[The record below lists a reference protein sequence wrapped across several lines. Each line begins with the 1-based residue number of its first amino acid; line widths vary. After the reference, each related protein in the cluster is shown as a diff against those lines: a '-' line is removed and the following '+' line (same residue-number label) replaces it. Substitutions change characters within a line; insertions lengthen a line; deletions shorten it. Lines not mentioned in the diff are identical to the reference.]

1 MKKGTLQDKGGRTLG
16 KGPEATVT
24 LPGCH
29 SHSRTRVRAPLGTRL
44 LPRLQRTLLPSRALW
59 EGGPH
64 REQCGWCFPKLKGQ
78 GRPKGCYG
86 ICVSRRWDRCLR
98 TSEKS
103 EKVILEFYVNWA
115 RLPTSTRPL
124 LSSFSILRQEARPGP
139 SLPLSFGRTELVRV
153 HSWKEVYFCMGPKS
167 HACLMYVTV

>member
-1 MKKGTLQDKGGRTLG
+1 MDGEASSHSAVSAEASKDNGTTLAQTAPAGTKGNRETQQDEAKLVKKGTLQDKGGRTLG
-16 KGPEATVT
+16 KGPEASVT

-115 RLPTSTRPL
+115 RLPTPT
-124 LSSFSILRQEARPGP
+124 
-139 SLPLSFGRTELVRV
+139 LPFTFQFLHT
-153 HSWKEVYFCMGPKS
+153 
-167 HACLMYVTV
+167 